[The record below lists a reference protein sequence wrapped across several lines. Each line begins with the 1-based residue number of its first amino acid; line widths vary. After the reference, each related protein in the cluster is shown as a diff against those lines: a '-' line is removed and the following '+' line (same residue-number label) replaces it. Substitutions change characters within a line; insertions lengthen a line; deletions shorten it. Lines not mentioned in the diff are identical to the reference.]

1 VRARL
6 RRDIVDV
13 VVVVVVAVVDT
24 VRARASYQCVQRLV
38 AVQREL
44 HGDVQD
50 AGVAGEGRQVVHQ
63 RRAADRV
70 LLVHQRPHRVIVTR
84 EAPTRCSVVGNTRCD
99 DMEHMVERRVL
110 LDRPELPEG
119 HMQRREER

>member
-6 RRDIVDV
+6 RRNIVDV
-13 VVVVVVAVVDT
+13 VVVVVAAVVDI

-50 AGVAGEGRQVVHQ
+50 AGVAGEG
-63 RRAADRV
+63 
-70 LLVHQRPHRVIVTR
+70 
-84 EAPTRCSVVGNTRCD
+84 
-99 DMEHMVERRVL
+99 
-110 LDRPELPEG
+110 
-119 HMQRREER
+119 